1 VCDFTSDGF
10 QVTDAGKPQ
19 TIVFFHRNDIK
30 LRQQASGPNEFSNR
44 SGETIP
50 HVHDLERME
59 SADDLYLL
67 TVDGGFYSAHGLTP
81 AEGEAAGPTE
91 AHWTRRIKTL
101 MDAGMKAVLR
111 PRPPDIDVAW
121 RVQLAYAALDVIAA
135 QLSPFSGP
143 KEYCVDY
150 RRRAGGPWSDSLQY
164 RRISGL
170 HAAAPAT
177 EQGVG
182 TVEDLNLTGA
192 PSDAFQDGIDFPG
205 DKKAGDQA
213 DRFRVVVFD
222 RGSDAIGSLTIPV
235 GAPGQSR
242 L

>member
-1 VCDFTSDGF
+1 VCDLTSDGF

-19 TIVFFHRNDIK
+19 TIVFFHHNDIK
-30 LRQQASGPNEFSNR
+30 LRQQASGPN
-44 SGETIP
+44 
-50 HVHDLERME
+50 
-59 SADDLYLL
+59 
-67 TVDGGFYSAHGLTP
+67 
-81 AEGEAAGPTE
+81 
-91 AHWTRRIKTL
+91 
-101 MDAGMKAVLR
+101 
-111 PRPPDIDVAW
+111 
-121 RVQLAYAALDVIAA
+121 
-135 QLSPFSGP
+135 
-143 KEYCVDY
+143 EYCVDY

-164 RRISGL
+164 RGISGL
-170 HAAAPAT
+170 HAAAPAI

-205 DKKAGDQA
+205 DKKVGDQA

-222 RGSDAIGSLTIPV
+222 RGSDTIGSLTIRV